1 MSFFG
6 FCAQEI
12 AKADLKSLQDQFAA
26 LKTEV
31 EELEGSSAKL
41 DRLYAEQDEILD
53 KVFNG
58 AYGSDRENQ
67 LESQL
72 DVLEMERHRVVDAS
86 YKWQQAQV
94 MTSYAYEQL
103 KFACKKWTS
112 ISQVDQR
119 LVPFIAVVCS
129 LHLFFFCYGITYS
142 GESEKPRPLTVVHN
156 SYFH

>member
-1 MSFFG
+1 MPFFG

-103 KFACKKWTS
+103 KFACRKWTS

-119 LVPFIAVVCS
+119 LVPFIAIV
-129 LHLFFFCYGITYS
+129 FIYS
-142 GESEKPRPLTVVHN
+142 TSTTE
-156 SYFH
+156 

>member
-1 MSFFG
+1 MPFFG

-142 GESEKPRPLTVVHN
+142 GESEKPLTVVHN